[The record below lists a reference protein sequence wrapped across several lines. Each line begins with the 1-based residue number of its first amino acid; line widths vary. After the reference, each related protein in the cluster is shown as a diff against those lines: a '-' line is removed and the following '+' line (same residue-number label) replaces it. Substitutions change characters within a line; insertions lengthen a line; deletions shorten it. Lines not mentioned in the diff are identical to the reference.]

1 MKLISTFLFLDAA
14 NAASVTCMQSDADDS
29 PIEMTATVTNSEIKH
44 DLTTDSDW
52 SCSGAGDDATCTRS
66 WGADAFTGAGETT
79 FDATHLILTKTVAAG
94 CTQTNVDGVD
104 VCIQEGHS
112 LEFKCK
118 YPLGETTVSGT
129 FDVAGH
135 DTVAQEEGVGSL
147 KYTLTV
153 LDADVDIGDTVNVEV
168 EAVNKGLVFHHL
180 QDCTVSK
187 SGQDVSILNW
197 DGTNNNLETVC
208 PNVLGAAIG
217 VSNHQD
223 KTSFS
228 WTAFKWSTSTQA
240 PNDEEQ
246 QTITCTIS
254 LYQNAPTVNEPS
266 CDDLANAS
274 EPSQDKWID
283 HDEHICENHA
293 GAYGS
298 SYDFATLEACKDHCE
313 NVKLAGDI
321 KCTSVAFEKSSD
333 GTRGNLCYTF
343 ADCTENLNYKDGESY
358 KDSHYIYTFSEL
370 NVGSDDSGSDD
381 GGAADK
387 YYKHVS
393 LRCPNGGRIY
403 PFDSDVVDVHD
414 CAELCDNTEACVAFE
429 HDDTTGYCA
438 KFSQC
443 DTVRDDVWYENINTL
458 TLDDI

>member
-1 MKLISTFLFLDAA
+1 MKLISTFLCLDAA

-44 DLTTDSDW
+44 DLTADSDW

-79 FDATHLILTKTVAAG
+79 FDATHLILTKTVAAN
-94 CTQTNVDGVD
+94 CQQTNVDGVD

-118 YPLGETTVSGT
+118 YPLGETTVTGT

-135 DTVAQEEGVGSL
+135 DTVAQEEGFGTL

-153 LDADVDIGDTVNVEV
+153 VNPNVDIGDTVNVEV
-168 EAVNKGLVFHHL
+168 EAVNKGLVYHHL

-240 PNDEEQ
+240 PDDEEQ
-246 QTITCTIS
+246 QTITCSIS
-254 LYQNAPTVNEPS
+254 LSQNAPTVNTPGCVS
-266 CDDLANAS
+266 I
-274 EPSQDKWID
+274 Q
-283 HDEHICENHA
+283 
-293 GAYGS
+293 
-298 SYDFATLEACKDHCE
+298 
-313 NVKLAGDI
+313 
-321 KCTSVAFEKSSD
+321 
-333 GTRGNLCYTF
+333 
-343 ADCTENLNYKDGESY
+343 
-358 KDSHYIYTFSEL
+358 
-370 NVGSDDSGSDD
+370 DDSTQAVDKYTKTASGICD
-381 GGAADK
+381 GGTYHPLQNLGTSDEGGSHMNAAD
-387 YYKHVS
+387 V
-393 LRCPNGGRIY
+393 NE
-403 PFDSDVVDVHD
+403 
-414 CAELCDNTEACVAFE
+414 CAEECDALGDCVAFE
-429 HDDTTGYCA
+429 HDHTDGFCLKFKTCDDLDTQSLYPHLN
-438 KFSQC
+438 
-443 DTVRDDVWYENINTL
+443 VYTL
-458 TLDDI
+458 A

>member
-1 MKLISTFLFLDAA
+1 MKLISTFLCLDAA

-44 DLTTDSDW
+44 DLTADSDW

-79 FDATHLILTKTVAAG
+79 FDATHLILTKTVAAN
-94 CTQTNVDGVD
+94 CQQTNVDGVD

-118 YPLGETTVSGT
+118 YPLGETTVTGT

-135 DTVAQEEGVGSL
+135 DTVAQEEGFGTL

-153 LDADVDIGDTVNVEV
+153 VNPNVDIGDTVNVEV
-168 EAVNKGLVFHHL
+168 EAVNKGLVYHHL

-240 PNDEEQ
+240 PDDEET

-254 LYQNAPTVNEPS
+254 LSENAPTVNTPS
-266 CDDLANAS
+266 CPSDGTGDESGS
-274 EPSQDKWID
+274 EDSEIKYIKQVNYMCDSAYSDIID
-283 HDEHICENHA
+283 HDTDIPDVEDCKTKCDNDQTCITFSHHSSLGGCTLYSSCE
-293 GAYGS
+293 S
-298 SYDFATLEACKDHCE
+298 DFMYYY
-313 NVKLAGDI
+313 
-321 KCTSVAFEKSSD
+321 D
-333 GTRGNLCYTF
+333 GTDTH
-343 ADCTENLNYKDGESY
+343 TKV
-358 KDSHYIYTFSEL
+358 
-370 NVGSDDSGSDD
+370 VGSEENE
-381 GGAADK
+381 
-387 YYKHVS
+387 YTKHENK
-393 LRCPNGGRIY
+393 LCHQNHFDLI
-403 PFDSDVVDVHD
+403 DSDYGFHDFDDCKLKCDYDENCIFFNYDMAANMCMTYSRCDLFMDFDEQSVHEKVVDS
-414 CAELCDNTEACVAFE
+414 EGN
-429 HDDTTGYCA
+429 
-438 KFSQC
+438 
-443 DTVRDDVWYENINTL
+443 
-458 TLDDI
+458 

>member
-1 MKLISTFLFLDAA
+1 MKLISTFLCLDAA

-44 DLTTDSDW
+44 DLTADSDW

-79 FDATHLILTKTVAAG
+79 FDATHLILTKTVAAN
-94 CTQTNVDGVD
+94 CQQTNVDGVD

-118 YPLGETTVSGT
+118 YPLGETTVTGT

-135 DTVAQEEGVGSL
+135 DTVAQEEGFGTL

-153 LDADVDIGDTVNVEV
+153 VNPNVDIGDTVNVEV
-168 EAVNKGLVFHHL
+168 EAVNKGLVYHHL

-240 PNDEEQ
+240 PGDQEQ

-254 LYQNAPTVNEPS
+254 LSQNAPTVNTPDCPRYEHV
-266 CDDLANAS
+266 ANAAI
-274 EPSQDKWID
+274 QGWNR
-283 HDEHICENHA
+283 ENLQ
-293 GAYGS
+293 GYGI
-298 SYDFATLEACKDHCE
+298 EACKTMC
-313 NVKLAGDI
+313 
-321 KCTSVAFEKSSD
+321 D
-333 GTRGNLCYTF
+333 GYDWCNSF
-343 ADCTENLNYKDGESY
+343 D
-358 KDSHYIYTFSEL
+358 
-370 NVGSDDSGSDD
+370 
-381 GGAADK
+381 
-387 YYKHVS
+387 YYKS
-393 LRCPNGGRIY
+393 TGDCDL
-403 PFDSDVVDVHD
+403 SD
-414 CAELCDNTEACVAFE
+414 APTS
-429 HDDTTGYCA
+429 TGLKTDYA
-438 KFSQC
+438 GNPYDHYRKLP
-443 DTVRDDVWYENINTL
+443 TN
-458 TLDDI
+458 

>member
-1 MKLISTFLFLDAA
+1 MKLISTFLCLDAA

-44 DLTTDSDW
+44 DLTADSDW

-79 FDATHLILTKTVAAG
+79 FDATHLILTKTVAAN
-94 CTQTNVDGVD
+94 CQQTNVDGVD

-118 YPLGETTVSGT
+118 YPLGETTVTGT

-135 DTVAQEEGVGSL
+135 DTVAQEEGFGTL

-153 LDADVDIGDTVNVEV
+153 VNPNVDIGDTVNVEV
-168 EAVNKGLVFHHL
+168 EAVNKGLVYHHL

-240 PNDEEQ
+240 PDDEET
-246 QTITCTIS
+246 QTITCSIS
-254 LYQNAPTVNEPS
+254 LSQNAPTVNTP
-266 CDDLANAS
+266 
-274 EPSQDKWID
+274 
-283 HDEHICENHA
+283 
-293 GAYGS
+293 
-298 SYDFATLEACKDHCE
+298 ACPE
-313 NVKLAGDI
+313 G
-321 KCTSVAFEKSSD
+321 
-333 GTRGNLCYTF
+333 
-343 ADCTENLNYKDGESY
+343 
-358 KDSHYIYTFSEL
+358 
-370 NVGSDDSGSDD
+370 DDSGSGREYIKHAGMRCDASRCDLELGCVIMPSGLDD
-381 GGAADK
+381 QFSGLNAE
-387 YYKHVS
+387 
-393 LRCPNGGRIY
+393 
-403 PFDSDVVDVHD
+403 D
-414 CAELCDNTEACVAFE
+414 CKEYCNNNNDCIAIGW
-429 HDDTTGYCA
+429 HDDSSTCMRYSKCEYLEN
-438 KFSQC
+438 KPVL
-443 DTVRDDVWYENINTL
+443 DTYIL
-458 TLDDI
+458 A

>member
-1 MKLISTFLFLDAA
+1 MKLISTFLCLDAA

-44 DLTTDSDW
+44 DLTADSDW

-79 FDATHLILTKTVAAG
+79 FDATHLILTKTVAAN
-94 CTQTNVDGVD
+94 CQQTNVDGVD

-118 YPLGETTVSGT
+118 YPLGETTVTGT

-197 DGTNNNLETVC
+197 DGTNKNLETVC
-208 PNVLGAAIG
+208 PNVLNAAIG

-240 PNDEEQ
+240 PDDEEN

-254 LYQNAPTVNEPS
+254 LSQNAPTVNTPTCLEWTLYPGEDCYGS
-266 CDDLANAS
+266 DITWAKQNRIFSIEKCI
-274 EPSQDKWID
+274 E
-283 HDEHICENHA
+283 ICESVPGCNGVTLVPGADNTCIPKNNNCVNHA
-293 GAYGS
+293 KNNDWPGIISA
-298 SYDFATLEACKDHCE
+298 K
-313 NVKLAGDI
+313 
-321 KCTSVAFEKSSD
+321 
-333 GTRGNLCYTF
+333 
-343 ADCTENLNYKDGESY
+343 
-358 KDSHYIYTFSEL
+358 
-370 NVGSDDSGSDD
+370 
-381 GGAADK
+381 
-387 YYKHVS
+387 
-393 LRCPNGGRIY
+393 PN
-403 PFDSDVVDVHD
+403 
-414 CAELCDNTEACVAFE
+414 
-429 HDDTTGYCA
+429 
-438 KFSQC
+438 
-443 DTVRDDVWYENINTL
+443 
-458 TLDDI
+458 